1 MCSARKPVDDLTARA
16 RIRDSAIVYFGRH
29 GFQSATVRAI
39 AADAGVS
46 PALVIHHFGSKD
58 GLRQACDDYASDCID
73 DLTQH
78 AATHLEAGDLM
89 DLMSRT
95 PQLSPLV
102 PYMIQTITEG
112 GEFATRLWN
121 LLVQD
126 TETYLRAAV
135 DAGKVRP
142 TDDERARAEVLST
155 FKLGMY
161 LLGRYLVPPPAGGQP
176 GDIDILAIS
185 KKFTVP
191 TLELFTHG
199 MFTTSD
205 YLDAFTAYQH
215 SAAVDVDSAAGPPG
229 PPGPPGRSTTTRDRL
244 GGAVPDPVEDLRR
257 RA

>member
-58 GLRQACDDYASDCID
+58 GLREACDSYTGDCID

-78 AATHLEAGDLM
+78 ASTHLEAGDLM
-89 DLMSRT
+89 ELLART

-102 PYMIQTITEG
+102 PYLIQTVTEG
-112 GEFATRLWN
+112 GAFANRMWN

-142 TDDERARAEVLST
+142 TADERARAEVLST
-155 FKLGMY
+155 FKMGMY
-161 LLGRYLVPPPAGGQP
+161 LLSRYLVPPPAGGEP
-176 GDIDILAIS
+176 GDIDIAAIS
-185 KKFTVP
+185 QKFTVP
-191 TLELFTHG
+191 ALELFTHG

-205 YLDAFTAYQH
+205 YLDAFVEHQRI
-215 SAAVDVDSAAGPPG
+215 SARAAQEATDS
-229 PPGPPGRSTTTRDRL
+229 T
-244 GGAVPDPVEDLRR
+244 PV
-257 RA
+257 